1 MTAAEKAEQA
11 QLRIKELHD
20 QQKMLT
26 AVIPENDRELI
37 RGIGMSKINLDSTQ
51 SHQKANSGQVEL
63 PPAELPDRITS
74 TNPQPQTEDFNG
86 AGPAPI
92 TPPQLRIG
100 NESTKLVSLNESSDP
115 TRELLYD
122 QIEHQLRLKR
132 RRRERGV
139 DRVTVTVSEEVFS
152 AVSYLSYCREM
163 DKIEILT
170 FLLDTHL
177 PRDQAETIPNWLLKT
192 NLETTK
198 KDCHLSYI
206 EDVELKRALA
216 WLAVRYELYTVD
228 IVESIVLRYLPKSP
242 FPIRPKRKVKAVGP
256 SRTQPQRSSRKSNS
270 KTN

>member
-1 MTAAEKAEQA
+1 MTADEKA
-11 QLRIKELHD
+11 QLRIRELD
-20 QQKMLT
+20 NLRAMVSS
-26 AVIPENDRELI
+26 VIPENDKDLI
-37 RGIGMSKINLDSTQ
+37 RGIGMSRINLDATQ
-51 SHQKANSGQVEL
+51 LNPKDNSAPPEL
-63 PPAELPDRITS
+63 TAQPPELSEPITATAFQPHTDDLNSAAAPIPPPA
-74 TNPQPQTEDFNG
+74 
-86 AGPAPI
+86 
-92 TPPQLRIG
+92 QLRIAS
-100 NESTKLVSLNESSDP
+100 EPTKLVSLNESSDP

-139 DRVTVTVSEEVFS
+139 DRVTVTVSEDVFS

-177 PRDQAETIPNWLLKT
+177 PRDQAETIPNWLLKN

-256 SRTQPQRSSRKSNS
+256 ARTQPQRGSRKSNT
-270 KTN
+270 KTD